1 VTAVPRGSCDRL
13 ACVALLLWLSPQAAA
28 HHSSAAEFDANKP
41 VELTG
46 VITKVEWINPHAW
59 IHIDVKG
66 ADGAVEAWKIE
77 GGSPNVLFRRG
88 VTEDSLMPGTV
99 IVVEGARARDGS
111 LRANGRNVTFPD
123 GRKLF
128 LQNDAGR

>member
-1 VTAVPRGSCDRL
+1 M
-13 ACVALLLWLSPQAAA
+13 ALLLWLSPQAAA